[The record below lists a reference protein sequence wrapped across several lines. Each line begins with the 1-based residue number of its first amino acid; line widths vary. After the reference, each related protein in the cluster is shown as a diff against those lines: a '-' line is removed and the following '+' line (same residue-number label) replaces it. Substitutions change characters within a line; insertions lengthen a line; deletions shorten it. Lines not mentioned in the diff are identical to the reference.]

1 MQESIQYQILGAARP
16 PCPMFN
22 NTGYGS
28 AKTNSNTH
36 NALLLHNIKF
46 YGVNNQLDKSRVNDI
61 NYLRVLIKLD
71 PVTTTLV
78 RGAISWI

>member
-1 MQESIQYQILGAARP
+1 MTSPLMGDPNVFYPGV
-16 PCPMFN
+16 
-22 NTGYGS
+22 GS
-28 AKTNSNTH
+28 AKTNSDTH